1 MKKVQKLGATA
12 LLTLALTCSALA
24 GNITTGDG
32 GGSPTPGN
40 ITTGNTANDPGNI
53 ATGGATT
60 AVLLSILHGLLT
72 VIR

>member
-1 MKKVQKLGATA
+1 MKKVQKLGATV

-24 GNITTGDG
+24 GNISAGDG

-40 ITTGNTANDPGNI
+40 ISAGNSANEPGNI
-53 ATGGATT
+53 SAGGATT
-60 AVLLSILHGLLT
+60 AVLLNILNGLLT